1 MVKHLKCSFHP
12 GCGKT
17 FASAFSMKRHVKTQ
31 HKNAFVCPVC
41 VTMRLFSSSQSLRNH
56 ISIHKRDPVCQY
68 CMKTFQQSYV
78 YQHEV
83 TCIERPQ
90 DTECAVD
97 GDSDVCE
104 DVEAYHDADT
114 PTPRAPEPVFVPEP
128 SGITRSQH
136 SAPRFDDI
144 ETHMDGFNAWIRNPG
159 AAGKPRMITAPQS
172 FMAKFRTVLGRIKTH
187 FDIDDKQLFYR
198 MNRSDTC
205 AKMFSVPNLLSL
217 MDTLR
222 KTTDGRLLETR
233 TLSNYVRHITLY
245 FTWKVNSCGKT
256 QFRGTLDALEQVG
269 RNLSV
274 AVVRAPKYDKKAA
287 HVATLPSVP
296 DFLGF
301 IKGELR
307 DKAVHARINFTTV
320 PPTDAMDLYLDLRNY
335 ILVALLFG
343 VPPQRAQVYN
353 TLKTDDITFRDDK
366 YTILRVEQ
374 HKTCSTYGSAVVALP
389 PYFYEEFR
397 AFVDARDE
405 LALVFYDNNSLFI
418 GADGKPER
426 HLTSRF
432 QKLVNGKFGVNVTLR
447 DCRNIYVTYAAK
459 HLDLKQLYNLARQM
473 CHSFQTQQFVYRSED
488 SIQRAI
494 DLIHSTNALTSIMPL
509 CDLDGDDYARE
520 YDSENTTLVD
530 SSLEYHASDEESKD
544 CEDYFDTLD
553 DESLMEFVVEYNSQ
567 NARKI

>member
-1 MVKHLKCSFHP
+1 
-12 GCGKT
+12 
-17 FASAFSMKRHVKTQ
+17 
-31 HKNAFVCPVC
+31 
-41 VTMRLFSSSQSLRNH
+41 
-56 ISIHKRDPVCQY
+56 
-68 CMKTFQQSYV
+68 MKTFQQSYV

-90 DTECAVD
+90 DTEFALE

-104 DVEAYHDADT
+104 DTEVYHDVDT
-114 PTPRAPEPVFVPEP
+114 PTPRAPEPVFIPAP

-144 ETHMDGFNAWIRNPG
+144 DTYMDDFNAWIRNPG
-159 AAGKPRMITAPQS
+159 AARKPRAITAPES

-187 FDIDDKQLFYR
+187 FQIDDKQLFYR

-205 AKMFSVPNLLSL
+205 AKMFSVPNLSALI
-217 MDTLR
+217 DTLR
-222 KTTDGRLLETR
+222 MTTDGRLLETS

-245 FTWKVNSCGKT
+245 FTWKVNACGKT
-256 QFRGTLDALEQVG
+256 QFQSTLDALEQVG
-269 RNLSV
+269 RNLNAV
-274 AVVRAPKYDKKAA
+274 VVRAPKYDKKAA
-287 HVATLPSVP
+287 RVATLPSVP

-307 DKAVHARINFTTV
+307 DKAVQARINFATV
-320 PPTDAMDLYLDLRNY
+320 PPSDAMDLYLDLRNY

-353 TLKTDDITFRDDK
+353 TLKTDNITFREDK
-366 YTILRVEQ
+366 YTIMRVEQ
-374 HKTCSTYGSAVVALP
+374 HKTSSTYGSVVVALP
-389 PYFYEEFR
+389 PFFYEEFK

-405 LALVFYDNNSLFI
+405 LALVCYDNNSLFI

-432 QKLVNGKFGVNVTLR
+432 QKLVDDKFGVNVTLR
-447 DCRNIYVTYAAK
+447 DCRNIYVTHAAK

-494 DLIHSTNALTSIMPL
+494 DQLHSTNVLTSIMPL
-509 CDLDGDDYARE
+509 CVLDGDDYARE
-520 YDSENTTLVD
+520 LDSENTALVD

-544 CEDYFDTLD
+544 GEDYFDTFD
-553 DESLMEFVVEYNSQ
+553 DESLVEFVMEYNAQ